1 MVTADVAG
9 IVFQSMVFWTKEETP
24 MKTVRQPK
32 SLAEQTHDI
41 LLEAICSGELTPGER
56 LNQDE
61 IAARLQVSRQP
72 VNSAISI
79 LKANGFVEDTGRRG
93 VVVSQITSA
102 QFAAIYEFR
111 AGMEPFAIRLAI
123 ERKPATAANEAQD
136 ILKRGWQ
143 AVETKDATQK
153 VRADAA
159 FHKMI
164 YGWTGNPIILS
175 TMQMHWQHMRRSIGL
190 VIRKGVAAR
199 TSWEEHERI
208 IDAMLRDDVDRAVAE
223 MQDHIA
229 RAQQITTERLGETSI
244 RE

>member
-1 MVTADVAG
+1 
-9 IVFQSMVFWTKEETP
+9 
-24 MKTVRQPK
+24 MKPVRQPK
-32 SLAEQTHDI
+32 SLTEQTHDI
-41 LLEAICSGELTPGER
+41 LLEAICSGELAPGER

-61 IAARLQVSRQP
+61 IAARLKVSRQP
-72 VNSAISI
+72 VNSAISV

-93 VVVSQITSA
+93 VVVSEITA
-102 QFAAIYEFR
+102 TQFAAIYEFR

-123 ERKPATAANEAQD
+123 ERKPATAAQEARD
-136 ILKRGWQ
+136 MLKRGWK
-143 AVETKDATQK
+143 AVEAEDATQK

-159 FHKMI
+159 FHEMI

-190 VIRKGVAAR
+190 VIQKGVAAH

-208 IDAMLRDDVDRAVAE
+208 IDAMMRGDVDGAVAE

-229 RAQQITTERLGETSI
+229 RAQLITTERLRETSN
-244 RE
+244 